1 MLKLMQIIQD
11 HLYLIE
17 DVTEISVLQ
26 HNALSAITPATLDVL
41 LNNMLAI
48 DNKKATNEM
57 REECGMLGSV
67 MIQCFVQM
75 VHAIHASSPDKVFSC
90 SYYII
95 VYIILN
101 ISIKCC
107 QAFHLWKGDKI

>member
-1 MLKLMQIIQD
+1 MLFIQ
-11 HLYLIE
+11 
-17 DVTEISVLQ
+17 ISVLQ

-41 LNNMLAI
+41 LNNLSAI

-57 REECGMLGSV
+57 REEFGMLGSV

-90 SYYII
+90 SYYMYLI

-107 QAFHLWKGDKI
+107 QAFNF

>member
-1 MLKLMQIIQD
+1 MFYMLFIQ
-11 HLYLIE
+11 
-17 DVTEISVLQ
+17 ISVLQ

-41 LNNMLAI
+41 LNNLSAI

-90 SYYII
+90 SFNLI
-95 VYIILN
+95 VYNILN

-107 QAFHLWKGDKI
+107 QAFNFWKGNKI